1 MNMNRNSVDT
11 PTYRFTGKPVS
22 QTTGLYYYGS
32 RWQTPSGT
40 LADYYAGTL
49 RIASVFGST
58 INAYYTDRLGST
70 RLVTDSNE
78 NSL

>member
-1 MNMNRNSVDT
+1 ML
-11 PTYRFTGKPVS
+11 TGKPVS
-22 QTTGLYYYGS
+22 QTTGLYHYGS

-40 LADYYAGTL
+40 FADYCAGTL

-58 INAYYTDRLGST
+58 ISAYYTDRLGST